1 MPCILVTFDKEQIVV
16 WKGKHYKPVENA
28 DFLPERE
35 LFDSPEGD
43 VVSSA
48 ERCDSLDDNSSQKE
62 YYSGDDE

>member
-16 WKGKHYKPVENA
+16 WKGKDYKPVENA

-43 VVSSA
+43 VVPSA
-48 ERCDSLDDNSSQKE
+48 EQCVSSDDNSSQKD
-62 YYSGDDE
+62 YSSGDDE